1 MQPSNMGQKIW
12 LVGGTSG
19 IGLSLCERWLAAGK
33 QVVVSGRG
41 AAESPLLIALKQQYD
56 SQLYLL
62 DLDVT
67 SSAEMLAP
75 IVDSAWQAFDG
86 LDSWMYNAGIYQ
98 HLKQS
103 QWQAENFEQIAQVNY
118 LGATRLMTLLAPYF
132 TQQGHGKWLWN
143 ISLAA
148 DFGLPY
154 GSAYSAPK
162 AALLNLAQSIRPEM
176 QAKGIVVQVI
186 NHGFVKTR
194 LTAQNSF
201 TMPGLMTV
209 EAAAEKIDEQSQAH
223 NRFEIRFPFGLAL
236 VLKLLKILPYRLSL
250 AITHKM
256 LES

>member
-1 MQPSNMGQKIW
+1 MGQKIW

-19 IGLSLCERWLAAGK
+19 IGLCLCERWLRAGK
-33 QVVVSGRG
+33 QLVVSGRG
-41 AAESPLLIALKQQYD
+41 ATHNSSLIALKQQY
-56 SQLYLL
+56 SAQLYLL

-67 SSAEMLAP
+67 SNMEALVPVVE
-75 IVDSAWQAFDG
+75 SAWQAFDG

-98 HLKQS
+98 HLTQS
-103 QWQAENFEQIAQVNY
+103 QWQIGRFEQIAQVNY
-118 LGATRLMTLLAPYF
+118 LGATRLMTILAPYF
-132 TQQGHGKWLWN
+132 LQQRHGKWLWN
-143 ISLAA
+143 ISLSA

-154 GSAYSAPK
+154 GAAYSAPK

-201 TMPGLMTV
+201 TMPGLMTA
-209 EAAAEKIDEQSQAH
+209 EAAAKKIDEQSEEH